1 LGKTDVIL
9 IFKYNLNNFACRFH
23 HKKGCVKDSEYP
35 KENKYDFDI
44 ERLPSLCLPD
54 QSHNYES
61 DTVYFIIPNSNDDK
75 RVFGKKLKFLLWNV

>member
-1 LGKTDVIL
+1 MYI
-9 IFKYNLNNFACRFH
+9 LNNFPYRFH

-35 KENKYDFDI
+35 KTDFPESKYDFDI

-61 DTVYFIIPNSNDDK
+61 DTVYFVIPNSNEEK
-75 RVFGKKLKFLLWNV
+75 RVFGKKFKF